1 MISTLTPPQLLAI
14 LDSAESATLTA
25 THLRFLL
32 LIQSSTREA
41 PMASPTVIASRMK
54 VSVACIGELGKL
66 MQSRKL
72 ITRTRDT
79 TDDRRITYQL
89 TATAR
94 QLLTSVLIG
103 QQSAVTS

>member
-1 MISTLTPPQLLAI
+1 MLSDLTPPQLLAI

-32 LIQSSTREA
+32 LIQSSTPEA
-41 PMASPTVIASRMK
+41 PMASPTIIASRMNL
-54 VSVACIGELGKL
+54 SVAAIGELGKL
-66 MQSRKL
+66 MQSRNL

-79 TDDRRITYQL
+79 ADDRRVTYQL

-94 QLLTSVLIG
+94 HLLTSVLIG
-103 QQSAVTS
+103 QQSAVIN